1 MDSRE
6 NLASEEKQVDF
17 TPTEEVSA
25 GDNKEKTENNQHTQ
39 HPRRESSI
47 KSKSVLKQ
55 GHLRVKEDGQK
66 VYKKT
71 PSQAIMAATQLGI
84 GYSVGRLTARQER
97 DILMVDF
104 YFVEKVW
111 FPGSGTKET
120 PSHKHND
127 FRFKSYAPVAFRYFR
142 DLFAIQ
148 PSDFLLSL
156 ANEQIREISNPG
168 ASGSLFF
175 LSNDDM
181 FIVKTVQ
188 HKEATFL
195 QQLLPGYYM
204 NIHQNPR
211 TLLPK
216 FFGLYCY
223 QSGTSNIRLTV
234 MNNLLPSRY
243 KCHKKF
249 DLKGSTYKRKASKG
263 ERDKKSPTWKDL
275 DFLEQFPNGI
285 VLDAETYDAVIK
297 TISRDVRVLES
308 FNIMDYSFLL
318 GIHNIDV
325 AERERAAD
333 RAYSMSQD
341 GLSNANP
348 DREARKNEF
357 GAALEAI
364 PFIDEDEDE
373 VRPHGGVPAKN
384 EQGER
389 LILFMGII
397 DILQSF
403 RMAKKMEHR
412 WKSLLTD
419 GDTVS
424 VHRPKFYSERFL
436 NFIKD
441 KVFYRCAVQRVNT
454 KRRSVR
460 ATSEVFH
467 DKAEIIA
474 RKNEEISPEVPLEKT
489 NRQVKIVEHSLN
501 GSIDYLSNESNA
513 SSEDLLDEA
522 CTSDDLSSV
531 NTSQINIEFDNKNVA
546 EIDNSISADANDISS
561 VEGDKTIPLQD
572 IKTNS
577 PDEDK
582 NSGEVGFTKSATDDN
597 SFSIEGLI
605 NSAEDDVNT
614 NLDDDNSTLEIESI
628 TVEVD
633 TTEKINSIID
643 PSSSPLVEDSHL

>member
-1 MDSRE
+1 MGSNE
-6 NLASEEKQVDF
+6 NITSDNVRSKVM
-17 TPTEEVSA
+17 EEVSLETS
-25 GDNKEKTENNQHTQ
+25 DLKEDEFDTKSGNAKTAHVHPFP

-47 KSKSVLKQ
+47 KTKSVLKQ

-71 PSQAIMAATQLGI
+71 PSYAIMSATQLGI
-84 GYSVGRLTARQER
+84 GYSVGRLSARQER

-111 FPGSGTKET
+111 FPSAGTKET

-142 DLFAIQ
+142 DLFCIQ

-156 ANEQIREISNPG
+156 ASEPIKEISNPG
-168 ASGSLFF
+168 ASGSLFYV
-175 LSNDDM
+175 SNDDM

-234 MNNLLPSRY
+234 MNNLLPSKY

-249 DLKGSTYKRKASKG
+249 DLKGSTYKRKASKA
-263 ERDKKSPTWKDL
+263 ERSKKSPIWKDL
-275 DFLEQFPNGI
+275 DFQLQFPHGI
-285 VLDAETYDAVIK
+285 PLDSETYDAVIK
-297 TISRDVRVLES
+297 TISRDIRVLES

-318 GIHNIDV
+318 GIHNIDE
-325 AERERAAD
+325 AEREKEANRAN
-333 RAYSMSQD
+333 SLSQE
-341 GLSNANP
+341 GKMKSNP
-348 DREARKNEF
+348 DREARTNEF

-364 PFIDEDEDE
+364 QLTDDDDDE
-373 VRPHGGVPAKN
+373 VRPHGGVPARN
-384 EQGER
+384 DEGER

-397 DILQSF
+397 DILQSY
-403 RMAKKMEHR
+403 RLAKKMEHS

-424 VHRPKFYSERFL
+424 VHKPSYYSLRFL

-441 KVFYRCAVQRVNT
+441 EVFFRCAVQRSNT
-454 KRRSVR
+454 KRRAER
-460 ATSEVFH
+460 TSEYFE
-467 DKAEIIA
+467 DKAATLIV
-474 RKNEEISPEVPLEKT
+474 KNESLVMESDELAEK
-489 NRQVKIVEHSLN
+489 RDSVVKILEPETQLN
-501 GSIDYLSNESNA
+501 GSIDYLSTEIDSID
-513 SSEDLLDEA
+513 SSDDVLDRGS
-522 CTSDDLSSV
+522 TSDDLS
-531 NTSQINIEFDNKNVA
+531 A
-546 EIDNSISADANDISS
+546 E
-561 VEGDKTIPLQD
+561 V
-572 IKTNS
+572 TNS
-577 PDEDK
+577 QFLLI
-582 NSGEVGFTKSATDDN
+582 SLMVFTY
-597 SFSIEGLI
+597 
-605 NSAEDDVNT
+605 
-614 NLDDDNSTLEIESI
+614 
-628 TVEVD
+628 
-633 TTEKINSIID
+633 KIIIKW
-643 PSSSPLVEDSHL
+643 